1 MVPLAKQGL
10 LAGQIG
16 LESQRCLVHI
26 ARRIRRSAK
35 PPSPSK
41 TKSKVPGSGVET
53 IGGTGGGKG
62 LEGVLGVRGPGN
74 TGGKSGGKGPLGT
87 VPEGRGKSRAGL

>member
-1 MVPLAKQGL
+1 MVPLAMQRL

-16 LESQRCLVHI
+16 LESQRCLFQI
-26 ARRIRRSAK
+26 ARRIRKSAK

-41 TKSKVPGSGVET
+41 TKSRVPGSGVET

-62 LEGVLGVRGPGN
+62 LEGVLGVPGPGN
-74 TGGKSGGKGPLGT
+74 TGGKGGGKGPLGT
-87 VPEGRGKSRAGL
+87 VPEGGGRSREGF